1 MHDVAQNTRERSLWA
16 WGWADKFP
24 DDSARAGLV
33 QLGRALIPTAAPA
46 LRALPGELVV
56 DEDARASSSAAS
68 APRAASAAI
77 AAIAPPRAAMP
88 DALAEFST
96 QAPRDRA
103 MRTRGR
109 AFPDLVAGFA
119 GDYAGAPDIVSRPRT
134 EEEVSRVLETAHD
147 NGWVVVPFGGG
158 TSVVGGVDSA
168 AARFRTCGVWD
179 TDRRDQNDAR
189 DGRVVISLDMGA
201 IGGVREV
208 DTNSRLARIGAGA
221 LGPALEDKLAQHGL
235 TLRHYPQSF
244 EFSTLGGWLATRA
257 GGHYATGPTRID
269 ELCHSLSL
277 VTPRGLM
284 ATHRHPG
291 SGAGP
296 EANRL
301 VLGSEG
307 ALGVITEAWMRV
319 VPRPR
324 WRAAASVAYRDFER
338 GALAAKALAQS
349 GLLPSNARL
358 LDANEAKLHRVRF
371 DGASVLLVGF
381 ESADHP
387 LDAWMARA
395 IELAKDHGGEV
406 VSGPTLKDDGDK
418 ARSGGDA
425 DKWRQAFF
433 DAPYLQ
439 SALLSIGVLSDTFE
453 TACTWSQFPALD
465 ARIRADVQRALDA
478 ECGGGIVSCRF
489 THVYPDGPA
498 PYYTFIGA
506 LRPGAELAQWRAIK
520 AAASDALAATGGTI
534 THHHAV
540 GRTHRPWYERE
551 RPALFG
557 DALAAVKR
565 ELDPHGVMNPGV
577 LIA

>member
-1 MHDVAQNTRERSLWA
+1 MRVVAQNTRERSLWA

-24 DDSARAGLV
+24 DDTARAGLV
-33 QLGRALIPTAAPA
+33 QLGRALIPTASPA
-46 LRALPGELVV
+46 SRELPGVLVV
-56 DEDARASSSAAS
+56 DDGASRTS
-68 APRAASAAI
+68 
-77 AAIAPPRAAMP
+77 IAPPRASIP
-88 DALAEFST
+88 DGLAAFST

-109 AFPDLVAGFA
+109 AFPDLVAGFG
-119 GDYAGAPDIVSRPRT
+119 GDFSGAPDIVARPRT
-134 EEEVSRVLETAHD
+134 DDEVTRTLEIA
-147 NGWVVVPFGGG
+147 NERGWIVVPFGGG

-168 AARFRTCGVWD
+168 AARSGGSGVWD
-179 TDRRDQNDAR
+179 DAPVR
-189 DGRVVISLDMGA
+189 GERVVISLDMGA
-201 IGGVREV
+201 LGGVREI
-208 DTNSRLARIGAGA
+208 DTESRLARIGAGA
-221 LGPALEDKLAQHGL
+221 LGPALEDELAGHGL

-269 ELCHSLSL
+269 ELCHSLSV
-277 VTPRGLM
+277 VTPRGTM
-284 ATHRHPG
+284 TTHRHPG

-324 WRAAASVAYRDFER
+324 WRASASVAYRDFDK
-338 GALAAKALAQS
+338 GVQAAKALAQS

-358 LDANEAKLHRVRF
+358 LDANEARLHRVRF
-371 DGASVLLVGF
+371 DGTSVLLVAF

-395 IELAKDHGGEV
+395 IELAKDLGGEV
-406 VSGPTLKDDGDK
+406 VSGPLLKDDGGK
-418 ARSGGDA
+418 VRAGGDA

-439 SALLSIGVLSDTFE
+439 SALLSVGILSDTFE
-453 TACTWSQFPALD
+453 TACTWSQFPALH
-465 ARIRADVQRALDA
+465 ARIVGDVQRALEA

-565 ELDPHGVMNPGV
+565 ELDPHGVMNPGC
-577 LIA
+577 LIAPR

>member
-1 MHDVAQNTRERSLWA
+1 MAQNTRERSLWA

-24 DDSARAGLV
+24 DHTARAGLV
-33 QLGRALIPTAAPA
+33 QLGKALIPTASPVLRELPHDPA
-46 LRALPGELVV
+46 GTP
-56 DEDARASSSAAS
+56 SSDSYAVA
-68 APRAASAAI
+68 APRAPI
-77 AAIAPPRAAMP
+77 P
-88 DALAEFST
+88 DALVDFAT
-96 QAPRDRA
+96 QSPRERA

-109 AFPDLVAGFA
+109 AFPDLVAGFTGA
-119 GDYAGAPDIVSRPRT
+119 FAGAPDLVARPRT
-134 EEEVSRVLETAHD
+134 DEEVLRVLEVA
-147 NGWVVVPFGGG
+147 NERGWAVVPFGGG

-168 AARFRTCGVWD
+168 AARDGGRAGVWGD
-179 TDRRDQNDAR
+179 DS
-189 DGRVVISLDMGA
+189 RVWSGASREVRTADVVVSLDMGA
-201 IGGVREV
+201 IDGVREL
-208 DTNSRLARIGAGA
+208 DTESRLARIGAGA
-221 LGPALEDKLAQHGL
+221 LGPALEDGLARHGL

-269 ELCHSLSL
+269 ELCHSLTL
-277 VTPRGLM
+277 VTPRGAL

-301 VLGSEG
+301 VFGSEG

-324 WRAAASVAYRDFER
+324 WRASASIAYRDFER
-338 GALAAKALAQS
+338 GVGAARALAQS

-358 LDANEAKLHRVRF
+358 LDANEARLHRVRF
-371 DGASVLLVGF
+371 DGSHVLLVGF

-395 IELAKDHGGEV
+395 LELAKDYGGEV
-406 VSGPTLKDDGDK
+406 VSGPIHKDDGDK

-453 TACTWSQFPALD
+453 TACTWSQFPAMH
-465 ARIRADVQRALDA
+465 ARIVGDVQRALEA

-506 LRPGAELAQWRAIK
+506 LRPGAELVQWRAIK

-557 DALAAVKR
+557 DALLAVKR
-565 ELDPHGVMNPGV
+565 ELDPNGVMNPGV
-577 LIA
+577 LLA